1 MSFNIGQALIHGA
14 ETFLTTGNPIAA
26 GASAVAGGCQPQAP
40 SLPSFDPSQLSSII
54 GDQPHLISEMNR
66 LSSFAKAVS

>member
-26 GASAVAGGCQPQAP
+26 GASAVAGGCQTQSPAMP
-40 SLPSFDPSQLSSII
+40 PFNPSQLSSIL
-54 GDQPHLISEMNR
+54 GDQPELINEINR
-66 LSSFAKAVS
+66 LSSYAKAVS